1 MNGVRRRFL
10 IALVGVLAS
19 SIFVFAML
27 RVLPG
32 DIATAR
38 LGTDA
43 TPAALDELRRDYGLD
58 RSIPRQYSEWMLD
71 AMRGDLGRSLVDGD
85 DVGSAIIAR
94 LDVTIP
100 LVLTSS
106 LISVVAAVWIGRRTA
121 LHRRRLSSV
130 LVGSLSQLGLAIP
143 TFVLGI
149 AIVSLFAVRWQLL
162 PAGGFPVDGWGK
174 PVDAFRSMLLPVVT
188 LSLTQVS
195 MLVRFARSQS
205 LDYVASD
212 AFRTARAV
220 GRTAEHAMSPA
231 LRLVLSPVLTVTAL
245 QVSTLLTGAV
255 VVESVFALPGLG
267 SMLVRDIANRDVT
280 KVQSTILVIIIAVFV
295 IRLIV
300 DFLNDRLDPRRL
312 S

>member
-1 MNGVRRRFL
+1 MNGVGRRL
-10 IALVGVLAS
+10 LVALLGVVAAS
-19 SIFVFAML
+19 VFVFAML
-27 RVLPG
+27 RILPG

-43 TPAALDELRRDYGLD
+43 TPAALDELRRDYGLN
-58 RSIPRQYSEWMLD
+58 RSIPRQYSDWMLD
-71 AMRGDLGRSLVDGD
+71 AARGDLGRSLVDGG
-85 DVGSAIIAR
+85 DVGSAIVAR

-100 LVLTSS
+100 LVLASS
-106 LISVVAAVWIGRRTA
+106 LISVIAAVWIGRRTA

-149 AIVSLFAVRWQLL
+149 AIVSVFAVRWRLL
-162 PAGGFPVDGWGK
+162 PAGGFPVDGWGN
-174 PVDAFRSMLLPVVT
+174 PFDAFRSMLLPVIT

-280 KVQSTILVIIIAVFV
+280 KVQSTILVIIVAVFV

-312 S
+312 A

>member
-1 MNGVRRRFL
+1 MNGVGRRL
-10 IALVGVLAS
+10 LVALLGVVAAS
-19 SIFVFAML
+19 VFVFAML
-27 RVLPG
+27 RILPG

-58 RSIPRQYSEWMLD
+58 RSIPRQYSDWMLD
-71 AMRGDLGRSLVDGD
+71 AARGDLGRSLVDGG
-85 DVGSAIIAR
+85 DVGSAIVAR
-94 LDVTIP
+94 LDVTVP
-100 LVLTSS
+100 LVLASS
-106 LISVVAAVWIGRRTA
+106 LISVVVAVWIGRRTA

-149 AIVSLFAVRWQLL
+149 AIVSVFAVRWRLL
-162 PAGGFPVDGWGK
+162 PAGGFPVDGWGNSF
-174 PVDAFRSMLLPVVT
+174 DAFRSMLLPVIT

-280 KVQSTILVIIIAVFV
+280 KVQSTILVIIVAVFV

-312 S
+312 A